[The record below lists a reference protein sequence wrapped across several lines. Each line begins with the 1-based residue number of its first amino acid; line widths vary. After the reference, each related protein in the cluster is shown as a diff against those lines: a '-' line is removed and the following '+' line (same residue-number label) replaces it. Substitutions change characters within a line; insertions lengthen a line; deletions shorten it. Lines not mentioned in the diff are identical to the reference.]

1 MGMVKRPL
9 CRRRDNEKTI
19 STAKMVYNNKSGFVG
34 MNPCQ
39 VSLPP
44 SDEGADCLWQ
54 SLSVSLEAP
63 PETAVERWLFA

>member
-34 MNPCQ
+34 ARLKDN
-39 VSLPP
+39 S
-44 SDEGADCLWQ
+44 
-54 SLSVSLEAP
+54 
-63 PETAVERWLFA
+63 